1 MEVENNKNKEE
12 EEEEEEVIPIHIA
25 HLSLYV
31 LVN

>member
-1 MEVENNKNKEE
+1 MEVENNKNKE